1 MNKKVIEIVR
11 KYVEEHLDKSD
22 PKQEFEVFVVQQCY
36 NYKPKRQLMATD
48 VIRELK
54 KLIEE
59 NGDKPV
65 FVSTGFECAD
75 ACSVSTYDNGDIYIG
90 Q

>member
-1 MNKKVIEIVR
+1 MAAEYKIGLDPEIR
-11 KYVEEHLDKSD
+11 KLMEEHGITCDNNNS
-22 PKQEFEVFVVQQCY
+22 
-36 NYKPKRQLMATD
+36 YKPKRQLMATD

-65 FVSTGFECAD
+65 FVSTGYEYCD
-75 ACSVSTYDNGDIYIG
+75 AYKVSTYSDGSIRIG
-90 Q
+90 T

>member
-1 MNKKVIEIVR
+1 MAAEYKIGLDTEIR
-11 KYVEEHLDKSD
+11 KLMEEHGITCDNNNS
-22 PKQEFEVFVVQQCY
+22 
-36 NYKPKRQLMATD
+36 YKPKRQLMATD

-65 FVSTGFECAD
+65 FVSTGYEYCD
-75 ACSVSTYDNGDIYIG
+75 AYKVSTYSDGSIRIG
-90 Q
+90 T

>member
-1 MNKKVIEIVR
+1 MATEYKIGLDSEVR
-11 KYVEEHLDKSD
+11 KLMKERGFTFD
-22 PKQEFEVFVVQQCY
+22 
-36 NYKPKRQLMATD
+36 NNNTYKPKRQLMATD

-75 ACSVSTYDNGDIYIG
+75 AREVSTYDNGDIRISW
-90 Q
+90 

>member
-1 MNKKVIEIVR
+1 MATEYKVGLDPEFR
-11 KYVEEHLDKSD
+11 KLMEERGFKFDNNNS
-22 PKQEFEVFVVQQCY
+22 
-36 NYKPKRQLMATD
+36 YKPKRQLMATD

-54 KLIEE
+54 KLVEE

-65 FVSTGFECAD
+65 FVSTGFEYSD
-75 ACSVSTYDNGDIYIG
+75 ACSVSTYDNGDICIG

>member
-1 MNKKVIEIVR
+1 MDKHKFCLDSSVKKLM
-11 KYVEEHLDKSD
+11 EERGFTFD
-22 PKQEFEVFVVQQCY
+22 
-36 NYKPKRQLMATD
+36 NNNIYKPERQLMATD

-65 FVSTGFECAD
+65 FVSTGFEYCD
-75 ACSVSTYDNGDIYIG
+75 ACSVSTYDNGDIRIG
-90 Q
+90 P

>member
-1 MNKKVIEIVR
+1 MATEYKIG
-11 KYVEEHLDKSD
+11 LD
-22 PKQEFEVFVVQQCY
+22 PKLRKMMVERGFTFDNNSC
-36 NYKPKRQLMATD
+36 KPKRQLMATD

-65 FVSTGFECAD
+65 FVSTGFEYSD
-75 ACSVSTYDNGDIYIG
+75 ACSVSTYDNGDICIG

>member
-1 MNKKVIEIVR
+1 MAENKICLDESVK
-11 KYVEEHLDKSD
+11 KLMEERGFTFD
-22 PKQEFEVFVVQQCY
+22 
-36 NYKPKRQLMATD
+36 NNNIYKPERQLMATD

-65 FVSTGFECAD
+65 FVSTGFEYCD
-75 ACSVSTYDNGDIYIG
+75 ACSVSTYDNGDIRIG
-90 Q
+90 P

>member
-1 MNKKVIEIVR
+1 MATIFKIELDSDFL
-11 KYVEEHLDKSD
+11 KLMKEHGVKINDGNN
-22 PKQEFEVFVVQQCY
+22 
-36 NYKPKRQLMATD
+36 NYKSKRQLMATD

-65 FVSTGFECAD
+65 FVSTGFEYAD
-75 ACSVSTYDNGDIYIG
+75 ARKVSTYDNGDIYIG
-90 Q
+90 W

>member
-1 MNKKVIEIVR
+1 MVEHKFCLDPNLKKLM
-11 KYVEEHLDKSD
+11 EERGFTFD
-22 PKQEFEVFVVQQCY
+22 
-36 NYKPKRQLMATD
+36 NNNTYKPKHQLMATD

-65 FVSTGFECAD
+65 FVSTGFEYCD
-75 ACSVSTYDNGDIYIG
+75 ACSVSTYDNGDIRIG
-90 Q
+90 P

>member
-1 MNKKVIEIVR
+1 MIKYKICLDQNIKKLM
-11 KYVEEHLDKSD
+11 EERGFTFD
-22 PKQEFEVFVVQQCY
+22 
-36 NYKPKRQLMATD
+36 NNNIYKPERQLMATD

-65 FVSTGFECAD
+65 FVSTGFEYCD
-75 ACSVSTYDNGDIYIG
+75 ACSVSSYDNGDIRIG
-90 Q
+90 S

>member
-1 MNKKVIEIVR
+1 MAAEYKISLDPEFR
-11 KYVEEHLDKSD
+11 KLMEEHGFAFDNNNS
-22 PKQEFEVFVVQQCY
+22 
-36 NYKPKRQLMATD
+36 YKPKRQLMATD

-65 FVSTGFECAD
+65 FVSTGFEYTD
-75 ACSVSTYDNGDIYIG
+75 AREVSTYDDGDIYIG
-90 Q
+90 W

>member
-1 MNKKVIEIVR
+1 MATEYKIGLDSEFR
-11 KYVEEHLDKSD
+11 KLMKERGITFDNNNS
-22 PKQEFEVFVVQQCY
+22 
-36 NYKPKRQLMATD
+36 YKPKRQLMATD

-65 FVSTGFECAD
+65 FVSAGFEYAD
-75 ACSVSTYDNGDIYIG
+75 ACSVSTYDNGDICIG
-90 Q
+90 I

>member
-1 MNKKVIEIVR
+1 MATEYKIGLDPEIR
-11 KYVEEHLDKSD
+11 KLMEEHGFAFDS
-22 PKQEFEVFVVQQCY
+22 
-36 NYKPKRQLMATD
+36 NNSYKPKRQLMATD

-65 FVSTGFECAD
+65 FVSTGFEYCE
-75 ACSVSTYDNGDIYIG
+75 ACEVSTYDNGDIRIG
-90 Q
+90 D

>member
-1 MNKKVIEIVR
+1 MDEHKFCLDSSVKKLM
-11 KYVEEHLDKSD
+11 EERGFTFDNNNIH
-22 PKQEFEVFVVQQCY
+22 
-36 NYKPKRQLMATD
+36 KPERQLMATD

-65 FVSTGFECAD
+65 FVSTGFEYCD
-75 ACSVSTYDNGDIYIG
+75 ACSVSTYDNGDIRIG
-90 Q
+90 P

>member
-1 MNKKVIEIVR
+1 MAAEYKIGLDPEIR
-11 KYVEEHLDKSD
+11 KLMEEHGITCDNNNS
-22 PKQEFEVFVVQQCY
+22 
-36 NYKPKRQLMATD
+36 YKPKRQLMATD

-65 FVSTGFECAD
+65 FASTGFVYVYARK
-75 ACSVSTYDNGDIYIG
+75 VSTYDNGDIYIG
-90 Q
+90 W

>member
-1 MNKKVIEIVR
+1 MATEYKIGLNPELR
-11 KYVEEHLDKSD
+11 KMMVERGFTFDNNS
-22 PKQEFEVFVVQQCY
+22 
-36 NYKPKRQLMATD
+36 YKPKRQLMATD

-65 FVSTGFECAD
+65 FVSTGFEYSD
-75 ACSVSTYDNGDIYIG
+75 ACSVSTYDNGDICIG

>member
-1 MNKKVIEIVR
+1 MATEYKVGLDPEFR
-11 KYVEEHLDKSD
+11 KLMEERGFTFGNNNS
-22 PKQEFEVFVVQQCY
+22 
-36 NYKPKRQLMATD
+36 YKPKRQLMATD

-65 FVSTGFECAD
+65 FVSTGFEFCD
-75 ACSVSTYDNGDIYIG
+75 AYKVSTYSDGSIRIG
-90 Q
+90 T

>member
-1 MNKKVIEIVR
+1 MVTEYKIGLDPEVR
-11 KYVEEHLDKSD
+11 KLMEESGFTFD
-22 PKQEFEVFVVQQCY
+22 
-36 NYKPKRQLMATD
+36 NNNTYKPKHQLMATD

-65 FVSTGFECAD
+65 FVSTGFEYCD
-75 ACSVSTYDNGDIYIG
+75 AYKVSTYRDGSIRIG
-90 Q
+90 T

>member
-1 MNKKVIEIVR
+1 MAAEYKISLDPEFR
-11 KYVEEHLDKSD
+11 KLMAERGFTFGNNNS
-22 PKQEFEVFVVQQCY
+22 
-36 NYKPKRQLMATD
+36 YKRKRQLMATD

-54 KLIEE
+54 KLVEE

-65 FVSTGFECAD
+65 FVSTGFEYTD
-75 ACSVSTYDNGDIYIG
+75 ACEVSTYADGSICIG

>member
-1 MNKKVIEIVR
+1 MAENKICLDESVK
-11 KYVEEHLDKSD
+11 KLMEERGFTFDNK
-22 PKQEFEVFVVQQCY
+22 
-36 NYKPKRQLMATD
+36 NIYKTERQLMATD

-65 FVSTGFECAD
+65 FVSTGFEYCD
-75 ACSVSTYDNGDIYIG
+75 ACSVSTYDNGDIRIG
-90 Q
+90 P

>member
-1 MNKKVIEIVR
+1 MATEYKIGLDPELR
-11 KYVEEHLDKSD
+11 KMMVERGFTFDNNS
-22 PKQEFEVFVVQQCY
+22 
-36 NYKPKRQLMATD
+36 YKPKRQLMATD

-65 FVSTGFECAD
+65 FVSTGFEYSD
-75 ACSVSTYDNGDIYIG
+75 ACSVSTYDNGDICIG

>member
-1 MNKKVIEIVR
+1 MVEHKFCLDPNLKKLM
-11 KYVEEHLDKSD
+11 EESGFTFD
-22 PKQEFEVFVVQQCY
+22 
-36 NYKPKRQLMATD
+36 NNNTYKPKHQLMATD

-65 FVSTGFECAD
+65 FVSTGFEYCD
-75 ACSVSTYDNGDIYIG
+75 ACSVSTYDNGDICIG
-90 Q
+90 P

>member
-1 MNKKVIEIVR
+1 MVEHKFCLDPNLKKLM
-11 KYVEEHLDKSD
+11 EERGFTFD
-22 PKQEFEVFVVQQCY
+22 
-36 NYKPKRQLMATD
+36 NNNTYKPKHQLMATD

-65 FVSTGFECAD
+65 FVSTGFEYCD
-75 ACSVSTYDNGDIYIG
+75 ACSVSTYDNGDICIG
-90 Q
+90 P

>member
-1 MNKKVIEIVR
+1 MATEFKICLDTKIR
-11 KYVEEHLDKSD
+11 KMMEERG
-22 PKQEFEVFVVQQCY
+22 FVFGST
-36 NYKPKRQLMATD
+36 NAYKTKRQLMATD

-65 FVSTGFECAD
+65 FVSTGFEYSD
-75 ACSVSTYDNGDIYIG
+75 ACSVSTYDNGDIRIG
-90 Q
+90 S

>member
-1 MNKKVIEIVR
+1 MVTEYKIGLNPEIR
-11 KYVEEHLDKSD
+11 KLMAERGFTFGNNNS
-22 PKQEFEVFVVQQCY
+22 
-36 NYKPKRQLMATD
+36 YKRKRQLMATD

-54 KLIEE
+54 KLVEE

-65 FVSTGFECAD
+65 FVSTGFEYTD
-75 ACSVSTYDNGDIYIG
+75 ACEVSTYVDGSICIG

>member
-1 MNKKVIEIVR
+1 MATEYKIGLDPEVR
-11 KYVEEHLDKSD
+11 KLMEEHGITCDNNNS
-22 PKQEFEVFVVQQCY
+22 
-36 NYKPKRQLMATD
+36 YKPKRQLMATD

-65 FVSTGFECAD
+65 FVSTGFEYCD
-75 ACSVSTYDNGDIYIG
+75 AYKVSTYSDGSIRIG
-90 Q
+90 T